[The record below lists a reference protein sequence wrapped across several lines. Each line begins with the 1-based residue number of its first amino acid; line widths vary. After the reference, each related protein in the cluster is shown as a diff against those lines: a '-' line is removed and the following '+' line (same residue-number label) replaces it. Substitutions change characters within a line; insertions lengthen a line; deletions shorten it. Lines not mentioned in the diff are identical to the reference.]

1 MDRPRQLTEAV
12 PPPRRVCSPVCTARS
27 VIFKKPMNTSSTKG
41 MCKLLKNF
49 TDLFKKRRIGVV
61 PDDFIVS
68 SHASAEIALEH
79 IPASNVNRICS
90 LMIHW
95 CDKN

>member
-1 MDRPRQLTEAV
+1 MQSSLYLK
-12 PPPRRVCSPVCTARS
+12 VCYIQETDEYK
-27 VIFKKPMNTSSTKG
+27 FNKG
-41 MCKLLKNF
+41 MRKLLQNF

-68 SHASAEIALEH
+68 SHASAEIALEY